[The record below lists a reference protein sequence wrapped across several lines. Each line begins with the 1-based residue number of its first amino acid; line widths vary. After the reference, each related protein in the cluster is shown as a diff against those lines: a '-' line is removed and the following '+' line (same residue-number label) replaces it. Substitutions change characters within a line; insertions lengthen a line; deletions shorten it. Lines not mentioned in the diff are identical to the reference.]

1 MVTLIVDVG
10 LGIVGIRWLG
20 VSGEER
26 LPPSQTDLEALLDP
40 KGQKGV
46 QWRMQKLSAIR
57 RLVKSGK
64 TKAWVVW
71 FLRTRTGLTL
81 QTARGLVEDAF
92 LEEPKGGIEDM
103 AGVSFSIHDDRIGW
117 KTRDG
122 TVVSVKDRRASTKK
136 FIDALSGKSGEGTG
150 VPKKLRLA
158 SSKSERSDS
167 K

>member
-1 MVTLIVDVG
+1 LST
-10 LGIVGIRWLG
+10 
-20 VSGEER
+20 EER
-26 LPPSQTDLEALLDP
+26 LPPSQNDLEALLDP

-71 FLRTRTGLTL
+71 FLRTKTGLTIS
-81 QTARGLVEDAF
+81 TARSLVEDAF

-103 AGVSFSIHDDRIGW
+103 AGVSFSIRDDRIGW

-122 TVVSVKDRRASTKK
+122 TVVSVKDRHASTKK
-136 FIDALSGKSGEGTG
+136 LIDILSGKRGEGTEA
-150 VPKKLRLA
+150 KKSRSA
-158 SSKSERSDS
+158 SAKSEHSGS